1 MNLMESF
8 KSAIQS
14 VRANKMRSFLTM
26 LGIIIGIS
34 SVITI
39 VSIGQGGKEAI
50 VGEFDELGTNVINVN
65 VKAPQG
71 EQIEDRDYLTLKDAE
86 LIKAKIPEV
95 TTVVP
100 ATGSMGYIKTEKES
114 KFAEIDGVTHD
125 FNKLLPMDMLAG
137 RFLNERDIQSARNVI
152 VIDEITAKKLFKSPE
167 KAIGQKV
174 KVTVQNN
181 NTNLT
186 VIGVTESSS
195 GGMAAMFGDNY
206 PGVGYTPI
214 SISERVFPDPKITF
228 FSVMLENM
236 DNSKEVATKI
246 VRLLE
251 QSHRNEGKY
260 AAEEGFK
267 ELDMLD
273 NVLNIFTMVIGSIA
287 GISLVVGGIGVM
299 NIMLVSVTE
308 RTREI
313 GIRKA
318 LGARNRDILL
328 QFLTES
334 LILCLIGG
342 TIGMTLG
349 ISLGFVVGKLI
360 NIPLGISPGV
370 ILLAFGFSSAV
381 GIFFGLYPANKA
393 AKLDP
398 IEALRYE

>member
-1 MNLMESF
+1 MNMAESF
-8 KSAIQS
+8 ISALQS
-14 VRANKMRSFLTM
+14 VKANKMRSFLTM

-50 VGEFDELGTNVINVN
+50 MGEFDNLGTNVINVN
-65 VKAPQG
+65 VKSLEG
-71 EQIEDRDYLTLKDAE
+71 GIEDRDYLTLKDAQ
-86 LIKAKIPEV
+86 LVKDKIPEIV
-95 TTVVP
+95 AVVP
-100 ATGSMGYIKTEKES
+100 AAGAMGYMKTEKEK
-114 KFAEIDGVTHD
+114 KFSEIDCITHE
-125 FNKLLPMDMLAG
+125 FNKLMKVEMLTG
-137 RFLNERDIQSARNVI
+137 RFLIESDVEAARNVI
-152 VIDEITAKKLFKSPE
+152 VIDEITAKKLFKGPE
-167 KAIGQKV
+167 DAVGQRI
-174 KVTVQNN
+174 KVTINDN
-181 NTNLT
+181 NTNFT
-186 VIGVTESSS
+186 IIGVSENA
-195 GGMAAMFGDNY
+195 GGSMAAMFGDNY
-206 PGVGYTPI
+206 PGTGYVPI
-214 SISERVFPDPKITF
+214 TIRERIMPNVQISL
-228 FSVMLENM
+228 FSVLLENM
-236 DNSKEVATKI
+236 DNANEVAAKI

-267 ELDMLD
+267 ELDMLN
-273 NVLNIFTMVIGSIA
+273 NVINIFTMVIGAIA

-318 LGARNRDILL
+318 LGAKNKDILL

-342 TIGMTLG
+342 IIGMSLGITLG
-349 ISLGFVVGKLI
+349 IVVGKII
-360 NIPLGISPGV
+360 NIPLRISPLV
-370 ILLAFGFSSAV
+370 ILLAVGFSSAV

>member
-1 MNLMESF
+1 MNIAESF
-8 KSAIQS
+8 ISALQS
-14 VRANKMRSFLTM
+14 VKANKMRSFLTM

-50 VGEFDELGTNVINVN
+50 MGEFDDLGTNVINVT
-65 VKAPQG
+65 VKSL
-71 EQIEDRDYLTLKDAE
+71 ENEIEDRDYLTLKDAQ
-86 LIKAKIPEV
+86 LVKDKIPEV
-95 TTVVP
+95 VAVVP
-100 ATGSMGYIKTEKES
+100 AAGTMGYMKTEKEK
-114 KFAEIDGVTHD
+114 KFSEIDCVTHE
-125 FNKLLPMDMLAG
+125 FNKLMKVEMLTG
-137 RFLNERDIQSARNVI
+137 RFLIESDVEAARNVI
-152 VIDEITAKKLFKSPE
+152 VIDEITAKKLFKGPE
-167 KAIGQKV
+167 DAVGQRI
-174 KVTVQNN
+174 KVTINDN
-181 NTNLT
+181 NTNFT
-186 VIGVTESSS
+186 IIGVSKTS
-195 GGMAAMFGDNY
+195 GGSMAAMFGDNY
-206 PGVGYTPI
+206 PGMGYVPI
-214 SISERVFPDPKITF
+214 TLRERIMPNVQISW
-228 FSVMLENM
+228 FSVLLENM
-236 DNSKEVATKI
+236 DNANEIAAKI

-267 ELDMLD
+267 QLDMLN
-273 NVLNIFTMVIGSIA
+273 NVINIFTMVIGAIA

-318 LGARNRDILL
+318 LGAKNKDILL

-342 TIGMTLG
+342 IIGMSLGITLG
-349 ISLGFVVGKLI
+349 IVVGKII
-360 NIPLGISPGV
+360 NIPLGISPLV
-370 ILLAFGFSSAV
+370 ILLAVGFSSAV

>member
-1 MNLMESF
+1 MNMAESF
-8 KSAIQS
+8 ISALQS
-14 VRANKMRSFLTM
+14 VKANKMRSFLTM

-50 VGEFDELGTNVINVN
+50 MGEFDNLGTNVINVN
-65 VKAPQG
+65 VKSLEG
-71 EQIEDRDYLTLKDAE
+71 GIEDRDYLTLKDAQ
-86 LIKAKIPEV
+86 LVKDKIPEV
-95 TTVVP
+95 VAVVP
-100 ATGSMGYIKTEKES
+100 AAGAMGYMKTEKEK
-114 KFAEIDGVTHD
+114 KFSEIDCITHE
-125 FNKLLPMDMLAG
+125 FNKLMKVEMLAG
-137 RFLNERDIQSARNVI
+137 RFLSEGDVEAARNVI
-152 VIDEITAKKLFKSPE
+152 VIDEITAKKLFKGPE
-167 KAIGQKV
+167 DAVGQRI
-174 KVTVQNN
+174 KVTINDN
-181 NTNLT
+181 NTNFT
-186 VIGVTESSS
+186 IIGVSENA
-195 GGMAAMFGDNY
+195 GGSMAAMFGDNY
-206 PGVGYTPI
+206 PGTGYVPI
-214 SISERVFPDPKITF
+214 TIRERIMPNVQISL
-228 FSVMLENM
+228 FSVLLENM
-236 DNSKEVATKI
+236 DNANEVAAKI

-267 ELDMLD
+267 ELDMLN
-273 NVLNIFTMVIGSIA
+273 NVINIFTMVIGAIA

-318 LGARNRDILL
+318 LGAKNKDILL

-342 TIGMTLG
+342 IIGMSLGITLG
-349 ISLGFVVGKLI
+349 IVVGKII
-360 NIPLGISPGV
+360 NIPLRISPLV
-370 ILLAFGFSSAV
+370 ILLAVGFSSAV